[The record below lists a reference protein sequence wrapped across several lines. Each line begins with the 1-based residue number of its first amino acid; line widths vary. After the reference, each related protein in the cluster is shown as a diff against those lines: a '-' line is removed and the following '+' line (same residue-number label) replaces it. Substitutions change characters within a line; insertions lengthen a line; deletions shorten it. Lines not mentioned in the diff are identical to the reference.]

1 MPLAE
6 VQDCMIR
13 LARGDCRPIAEEIPL
28 TPEEKAWLNS
38 LKSAPG
44 LSVTA
49 DIQSWWRLSRL
60 AIATPLTVEL
70 LKRQNLEHLIIDY
83 LTTAPVRTL
92 FFAAEAEQFKQFL
105 HEQSAVD
112 VFTKTTAAYECAM
125 KNASQLSAAISN
137 RKTSLQNNSI
147 ENIDQLK
154 QEPGITPLYFDRN
167 PLKIFQALLTA
178 QALPEFEREDFY
190 LLVAPHMPN
199 LWCKISAA
207 EYLQLITPSL
217 RTTPIF

>member
-13 LARGDCRPIAEEIPL
+13 LARGDYRPIANEIPL
-28 TPEEKAWLNS
+28 TLEERDWLNS
-38 LKSAPG
+38 LKSEPG

-70 LKRQNLEHLIIDY
+70 LKRHNLEHLIIDY

-105 HEQSAVD
+105 SEQRAVD
-112 VFTKTTAAYECAM
+112 VFTRTTAAYECAM
-125 KNASQLSAAISN
+125 KNASQLSVAVNSKQTTLA
-137 RKTSLQNNSI
+137 NNLAG
-147 ENIDQLK
+147 NIDHLK
-154 QEPGITPLYFDRN
+154 QTPAVTPLHFDRN
-167 PLKIFQALLTA
+167 PLTVFQALLTA
-178 QALPEFEREDFY
+178 QVLPEFEREDFY
-190 LLVAPHMPN
+190 LLVAPQLPN
-199 LWCKISAA
+199 LWRRISAT
-207 EYLQLITPSL
+207 EYLQLTQQNNFAVIG
-217 RTTPIF
+217 